1 VDGFAE
7 SLSIADEVFLLAI
20 YPARE
25 LPIEGV
31 TSKIIFDK
39 ITAKKHLVSN
49 NDLLEAVKA
58 NQPKVFLTLGAGD
71 IDLLIKPIK
80 EILEK

>member
-1 VDGFAE
+1 M
-7 SLSIADEVFLLAI
+7 
-20 YPARE
+20 
-25 LPIEGV
+25 
-31 TSKIIFDK
+31 
-39 ITAKKHLVSN
+39 VSN
-49 NDLLEAVKA
+49 AELLESVKT

>member
-1 VDGFAE
+1 
-7 SLSIADEVFLLAI
+7 VFLLDI

-39 ITAKKHLVSN
+39 ITCKKHLVSN
-49 NDLLEAVKA
+49 AELLEAVKT
-58 NQPKVFLTLGAGD
+58 NQPKVFLNLGAGD